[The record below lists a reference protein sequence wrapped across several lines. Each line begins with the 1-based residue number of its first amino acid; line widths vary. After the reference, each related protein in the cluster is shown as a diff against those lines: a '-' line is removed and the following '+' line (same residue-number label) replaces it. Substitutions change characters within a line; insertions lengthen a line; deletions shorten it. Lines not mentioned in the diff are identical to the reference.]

1 MSPVDSLFTYLA
13 DSDNE
18 GALQLHR
25 VTRVEATEA
34 TEASADGDV
43 LLYEMKAAD
52 LHLPR
57 V

>member
-1 MSPVDSLFTYLA
+1 MSPVDSLSTYLA

-34 TEASADGDV
+34 SADGAV
-43 LLYEMKAAD
+43 LIYEMKAAD
-52 LHLPR
+52 C
-57 V
+57 